1 MLFRKIPLSCLW
13 VPKLL
18 TLDKKRFRVLILQIV
33 KIISIEIKMI
43 KEYFWRRI
51 ITTNETWVR
60 NFISKTKQQSQ
71 EYTDQLLRL

>member
-1 MLFRKIPLSCLW
+1 MLFRKISLSCLW